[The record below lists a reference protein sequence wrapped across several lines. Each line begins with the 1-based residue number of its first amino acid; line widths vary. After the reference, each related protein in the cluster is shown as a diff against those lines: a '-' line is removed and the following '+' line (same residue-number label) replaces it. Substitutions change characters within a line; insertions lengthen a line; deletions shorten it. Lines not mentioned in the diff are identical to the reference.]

1 MLTIR
6 NVLIPLLAA
15 NGSVTAR
22 SRTPQSARSKSTGPS
37 RVSGVPTITIACAA
51 PARTVVAVSTSASPS
66 RLAPDTTHQSQIGII
81 RIENGPDR
89 PESAT
94 KATWLARANRPA
106 GGAVAA
112 INGMADA
119 MIH

>member
-6 NVLIPLLAA
+6 NVRSPLLAL

-22 SRTPQSARSKSTGPS
+22 NSVTHMARSRSGGAS
-37 RVSGVPTITIACAA
+37 RVSGAPTRTSACVV
-51 PARTVVAVSTSASPS
+51 PARNVVAASTSANAS
-66 RLAPDTTHQSQIGII
+66 RRAPDNTRQSQIGII

-94 KATWLARANRPA
+94 NAS
-106 GGAVAA
+106 
-112 INGMADA
+112 
-119 MIH
+119 